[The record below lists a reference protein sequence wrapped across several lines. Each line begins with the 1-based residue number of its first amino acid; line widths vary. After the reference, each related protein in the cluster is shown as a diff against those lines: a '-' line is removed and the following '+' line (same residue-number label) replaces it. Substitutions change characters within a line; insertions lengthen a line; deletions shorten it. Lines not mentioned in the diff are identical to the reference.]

1 MEEHDCLTIYKSVT
15 DFFANNVFVQI
26 LEDTNILFPDDELD
40 ILDLDEDE
48 LLFEVCS
55 TEDFIVHDSHRT
67 TNMVMVMTTASTTTR
82 RSSTTT
88 STRKRRPR

>member
-1 MEEHDCLTIYKSVT
+1 MYFS
-15 DFFANNVFVQI
+15 ANNVFKQI

-55 TEDFIVHDSHRT
+55 TEDFIV
-67 TNMVMVMTTASTTTR
+67 VMTLTGLR
-82 RSSTTT
+82 VW
-88 STRKRRPR
+88 